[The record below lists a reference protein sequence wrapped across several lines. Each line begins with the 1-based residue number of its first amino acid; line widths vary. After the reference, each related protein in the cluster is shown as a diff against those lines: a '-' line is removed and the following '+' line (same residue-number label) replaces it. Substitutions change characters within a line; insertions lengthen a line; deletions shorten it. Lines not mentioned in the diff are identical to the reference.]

1 MKTNRWNAKKCNR
14 AAMEETGQLTDPSVL
29 SSERSGLKWRA
40 YSGPPQLHAIV
51 TEIIELPRRLPLL
64 SGAPSG
70 CYQIG
75 VPSLSRKTKVSLP
88 RVTSRAKM
96 VSTPSNCTLVP
107 TTVTS
112 SPLLNT
118 RS

>member
-1 MKTNRWNAKKCNR
+1 MRQDNRRSALTWLGVPLQDLKIHEIAYISGTWSWVMKVASR
-14 AAMEETGQLTDPSVL
+14 
-29 SSERSGLKWRA
+29 
-40 YSGPPQLHAIV
+40 
-51 TEIIELPRRLPLL
+51 TEIIELPRRLRLL
-64 SGAPSG
+64 CGAPSG
-70 CYQIG
+70 GYQIG

-96 VSTPSNCTLVP
+96 VSTLSNCTLVP

>member
-1 MKTNRWNAKKCNR
+1 MPSLGLVSHFRILRFSKKI
-14 AAMEETGQLTDPSVL
+14 
-29 SSERSGLKWRA
+29 A
-40 YSGPPQLHAIV
+40 YITRTWSLAIKV
-51 TEIIELPRRLPLL
+51 ASRTEIIELPRRLSLL